1 MSAPTSYRGS
11 ITREQWLANETRTIA
26 RLMLDEGLDTA
37 RSLVERVLETNPF
50 QYPTERELRSITRA
64 CHRRL
69 TALSQNEQLRRQ
81 LIELIAHGTA
91 AQSAQTNLYAM
102 MCDNRIVWDFM
113 LCVIARKF
121 ETLDATLRKHE
132 IADFLEGLRA
142 QDEKAARWSDATCNK
157 IRQVLTMCL
166 EKAGMYDRASEQLA
180 PPMLDFELEDAMRA
194 NGDACI
200 LPAFGIVA

>member
-1 MSAPTSYRGS
+1 MSAPAVYRGS

-26 RLMLDEGLDTA
+26 RLMLDEGLDTTN
-37 RSLVERVLETNPF
+37 SLVECVLETNPF
-50 QYPTERELRSITRA
+50 QYPTERELKSITRA

-69 TALSQNEQLRRQ
+69 VALSQDEQLRQQ
-81 LIELIAHGTA
+81 LIELVAHGTA
-91 AQSAQTNLYAM
+91 TQGAQTNLYAM

-113 LCVIARKF
+113 LCVVARKF

-142 QDEKAARWSDATCNK
+142 QDERAARWSDATCNK

-166 EKAGMYDRASEQLA
+166 EKVGMYDRASEQLA

-200 LPAFGIVA
+200 LPSFGIVA